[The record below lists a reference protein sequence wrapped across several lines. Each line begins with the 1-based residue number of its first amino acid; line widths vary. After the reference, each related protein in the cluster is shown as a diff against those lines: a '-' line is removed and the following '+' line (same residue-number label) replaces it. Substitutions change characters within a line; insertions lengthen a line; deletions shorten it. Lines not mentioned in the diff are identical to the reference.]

1 MPEQF
6 LHGVEVVELD
16 SGPRPI
22 QTVKSSVIGLVGTA
36 PDADASAF
44 PVNTPVLI
52 AGNRT
57 EAAKL
62 DTTGNGEGTLPAAI
76 DGIFDQTGAA
86 VVVIRVEEGDTD
98 AATQTNMVGG
108 TDATTGQYTGVH
120 ALLGAK
126 SALGL
131 SPRILI
137 APGHTHQRASDPDS
151 GNGGKLKNPVVAELE
166 GIADKLRAV
175 VIVDGPN
182 TTDAEAQAAISDFG
196 TARIYMVDPWVKV
209 FRGGAYADEAP
220 ASRVAG
226 LIARIDNDK
235 GFWWSPSN
243 QQIYGIA
250 GTSRGVD
257 FALGS
262 SNCRANLLN
271 EKNIATIINEEGY
284 RLWGNRTACSDKK
297 WAFLSVR
304 RTADMINE
312 SILRAHLWA
321 VDRNISKNY
330 MEAVVESVNAYLR
343 HLTAIGA
350 VLGGSCWADP
360 ELNTKDQIAKGNVFF
375 DFDFTPPAPAEHVTF
390 RSHLVN
396 DYLEEVL
403 K

>member
-36 PDADASAF
+36 PDADADAF
-44 PVNTPVLI
+44 PLDTPVLI
-52 AGNRT
+52 AGNRI

-62 DTTGNGEGTLPAAI
+62 DTTGKGAGTLPSAI

-86 VVVIRVEEGDTD
+86 VVVVRVAEGDTE
-98 AATQTNMVGG
+98 AATLTNMVGG
-108 TDATTGQYTGVH
+108 VDAETGQYAGVH

-137 APGHTHQRASDPDS
+137 APGFTHQRATDSDSDD
-151 GNGGKLKNPVVAELE
+151 GRKLKNPVAAELE
-166 GIADKLRAV
+166 GIAERLRAV
-175 VIVDGPN
+175 VLVDGPN
-182 TTDAEAQAAISDFG
+182 TTDAEAQAAIADFG
-196 TARIYMVDPWVKV
+196 TARVYMVDPWAKV
-209 FRGGAYADEAP
+209 FRGGVYVDEP
-220 ASRVAG
+220 TSSRVAG
-226 LIARIDNDK
+226 LIARVDNDK

-243 QQIYGIA
+243 QQIFGIA

-262 SNCRANLLN
+262 ANCRANLLN
-271 EKNIATIINEEGY
+271 ENNIATIINEDGY
-284 RLWGNRTACSDKK
+284 RLWGNRTASSDQK

-304 RTADMINE
+304 RTADMIND

-330 MEAVVESVNAYLR
+330 VESVVEGVSAYLR

-350 VLGGSCWADP
+350 ILGGECWADP
-360 ELNTKDQIAKGNVFF
+360 ELNTKDQLAKGSVFF

-396 DYLEEVL
+396 DYFEEVL
-403 K
+403 